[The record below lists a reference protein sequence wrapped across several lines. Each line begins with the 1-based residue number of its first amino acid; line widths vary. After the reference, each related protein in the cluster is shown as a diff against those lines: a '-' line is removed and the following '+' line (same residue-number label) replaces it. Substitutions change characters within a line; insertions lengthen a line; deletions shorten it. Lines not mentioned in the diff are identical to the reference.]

1 VIKNRMLLLPLL
13 FFSAL
18 SQVANSQTLPVEL
31 VYFYGQ
37 QEDNNIALFWGT
49 ATELNNYG
57 FFIERSQSDS
67 LNFIEVGFILGHGT
81 SYSPKD
87 YIFTDTSVTQPD
99 IYYFR
104 LKQMDTNG
112 AIKYSWI
119 ISVNLLTSVE
129 EERLPV
135 YESELKI
142 YPNPFNSQTIVSFSS
157 PINERGSLRIYD
169 ANGKFIQSIFD
180 GIIEKGENKIV
191 VDLNNFASGNYFLNL
206 RVKKRNITK
215 RIIHLK

>member
-1 VIKNRMLLLPLL
+1 
-13 FFSAL
+13 
-18 SQVANSQTLPVEL
+18 VEL

-37 QEDNNIALFWGT
+37 QKDNNIALFWGT

-87 YIFTDTSVTQPD
+87 YVFTDTTVTQPD

-157 PINERGSLRIYD
+157 SINERGNLRIYD
-169 ANGKFIQSIFD
+169 ANGKLIQSIFD
-180 GIIEKGENKIV
+180 GIIKKGENKIV